1 MALLLC
7 SGRDAASL
15 ARMLADQSLTPLM
28 ATLAVVVVECV
39 PDPASASH
47 GGRVRSNASRRTAVV
62 RRNSSAHVWRPGCCG
77 GKVVDTAGFDPVEV
91 PAGGDVVAPGPPRL
105 TQRGAPGVMTLYPLT
120 SATVPAKASMTP
132 SASAWASWSL
142 PAAPWA
148 TLSGSES
155 G

>member
-91 PAGGDVVAPGPPRL
+91 PAGGDVVAPGPLMWIRVEPDAWRRERL
-105 TQRGAPGVMTLYPLT
+105 TG
-120 SATVPAKASMTP
+120 SADVRMV
-132 SASAWASWSL
+132 L
-142 PAAPWA
+142 RVR
-148 TLSGSES
+148 
-155 G
+155 